1 MFDLGNVIPTNLA
14 LRKAK
19 SLEIDLMSVLQHHA
33 AEDWP
38 DLSVNQCALN
48 AAAIQMQRVVYAR
61 YKIKGNV
68 FIVETDLRIPETRIK
83 MVEEV

>member
-1 MFDLGNVIPTNLA
+1 MFDLGNIVPTKLA

-19 SLEIDLMSVLQHHA
+19 GLEIDLMSVLQHHA
-33 AEDWP
+33 AECWP
-38 DLSVNQCALN
+38 DLTAYECYLNKASIDNQR
-48 AAAIQMQRVVYAR
+48 MVYAR
-61 YKIKGNV
+61 FKIKGTV